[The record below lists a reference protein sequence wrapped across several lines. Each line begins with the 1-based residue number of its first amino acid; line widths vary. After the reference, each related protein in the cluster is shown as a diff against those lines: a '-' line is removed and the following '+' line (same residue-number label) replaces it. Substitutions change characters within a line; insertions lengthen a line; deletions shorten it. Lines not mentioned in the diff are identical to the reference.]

1 MKTPKFSPVEL
12 RIMDA
17 LWSNGAC
24 SVREIHESLPE
35 TERPAFTTIQTMVY
49 RLEAKHALRCT
60 KRVGNANIFEAVVS
74 RDAIEH
80 RFLND
85 VLAFLGGGPKRVMA
99 HLIDTGQLTL
109 ADIEDAEQRL
119 RALKRRK
126 ARTR

>member
-35 TERPAFTTIQTMVY
+35 EERPAFTTVQTMVY

-60 KRVGNANIFEAVVS
+60 KRVGNANVFEAVVS

-126 ARTR
+126 GRTR